1 MEQVPNFERTQ
12 FTADGKTRDV
22 FRRGAGPA
30 VIVIHE
36 VPGITP
42 QVAAFANRV
51 ADAGFTVYLPH
62 LFGEPMKP
70 ASMGYIL
77 GTIARCCI
85 SREFRVLAAHASSPI
100 VDWLRALARE
110 AHARCGGPGV
120 GAVGMCLTGNFALA
134 MMMDAP
140 MLAPVLSQP
149 SLPFPITSAKK
160 QALHVSPAE
169 LAAAHRKIDQ
179 DHARI
184 LGLRFHQDPMCPPQR
199 FEALRQEFGDA
210 FEGIELDPKHANPAA
225 PRPAHSV
232 LTNHL
237 IDESGQP
244 TRVALDRTIAF
255 LREQLMTTAGGSSAP
270 AA

>member
-1 MEQVPNFERTQ
+1 MDQVPNFEPTR
-12 FTADGKTRDV
+12 FTFDGKTHDV
-22 FRRGAGPA
+22 YRRGAGPA

-62 LFGEPMKP
+62 LFGVPMKP
-70 ASMGYIL
+70 VSTGYIF
-77 GTIARCCI
+77 GTLARCCI
-85 SREFRVLAAHASSPI
+85 SREFHVLAANASSPI

-134 MMMDAP
+134 MMLDSP

-149 SLPFPITSAKK
+149 SLPFPLTPARRR
-160 QALHVSPAE
+160 ALHVSPAE

-179 DHARI
+179 EHARI
-184 LGLRFHQDPMCPPQR
+184 LGLRFNQDPACPPQR
-199 FEALRQEFGDA
+199 FETLRREFGSA
-210 FEGIELDPKHANPAA
+210 FEGIELDPQHANQAA
-225 PRPAHSV
+225 PKPAHSV

-237 IDESGQP
+237 IDEAGQP
-244 TRVALDRTIAF
+244 TRAALDRTIAF
-255 LREQLMTTAGGSSAP
+255 LREQLMPAKPGSP
-270 AA
+270 PPK

>member
-1 MEQVPNFERTQ
+1 MDQVPNFEPTQ
-12 FTADGKTRDV
+12 FTFDGKTRDV
-22 FRRGAGPA
+22 YRRGAGPA
-30 VIVIHE
+30 VIVMHE

-70 ASMGYIL
+70 ASMGYIMGIL
-77 GTIARCCI
+77 ARCCI
-85 SREFRVLAAHASSPI
+85 SREFRVLAANASSPI

-134 MMMDAP
+134 MMLDSP

-160 QALHVSPAE
+160 KALHISPAE
-169 LAAAHRKIDQ
+169 LAAAHRRIDQ
-179 DHARI
+179 DHARV
-184 LGLRFHQDPMCPPQR
+184 LGLRFNSDPMCPPQR
-199 FEALRQEFGDA
+199 FESLRLEFGAA
-210 FEGIELDPKHANPAA
+210 FEGIEIDAKYANPNA
-225 PRPAHSV
+225 PKPPHSV

-237 IDESGQP
+237 IDEDGQP
-244 TRVALDRTIAF
+244 TRAALDRTIAF
-255 LREQLMTTAGGSSAP
+255 LREQLMPNVAGSSGAG
-270 AA
+270 A